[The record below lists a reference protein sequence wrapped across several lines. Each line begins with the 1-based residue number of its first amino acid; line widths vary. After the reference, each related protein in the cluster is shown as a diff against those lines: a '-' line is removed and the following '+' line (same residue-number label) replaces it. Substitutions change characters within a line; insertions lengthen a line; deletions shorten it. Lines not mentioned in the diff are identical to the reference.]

1 MRSFSSHAGALVALM
16 ALCAVIAA
24 CSIGPSSSSGTNT
37 PVASGSATA
46 SVTADTNGTPTAP
59 PVIPTATT
67 PPGSPSPTPI
77 PCPRSDTP
85 FGSFIH
91 TANASNSAGDYTI
104 ITLPALYCQPTA
116 ILRVTPNWNPNG
128 SGVYNNHPIGVFYI
142 AGSTQRWA
150 IFNQDIAAIPN
161 GAAFNVDYGFP
172 IGDAALCV
180 HTATAA
186 SITNNYTKIGC
197 ETGSDNPNTIMI
209 ATPNWNSPGAK
220 VYNNHPIGVFHS
232 GNTWY
237 VFNED
242 IAAMPTNVTFNIARV
257 NGFVQTATAGNISGN
272 VTFINIAAING
283 HPEAKLQVTQNW
295 NPGAGGGVYNKHNI
309 GVYYIGGSTQ
319 RWAIFNQ
326 DHAAMTPNASF
337 NVTYS

>member
-1 MRSFSSHAGALVALM
+1 
-16 ALCAVIAA
+16 
-24 CSIGPSSSSGTNT
+24 
-37 PVASGSATA
+37 
-46 SVTADTNGTPTAP
+46 
-59 PVIPTATT
+59 
-67 PPGSPSPTPI
+67 
-77 PCPRSDTP
+77 
-85 FGSFIH
+85 
-91 TANASNSAGDYTI
+91 
-104 ITLPALYCQPTA
+104 
-116 ILRVTPNWNPNG
+116 
-128 SGVYNNHPIGVFYI
+128 
-142 AGSTQRWA
+142 
-150 IFNQDIAAIPN
+150 
-161 GAAFNVDYGFP
+161 
-172 IGDAALCV
+172 
-180 HTATAA
+180 
-186 SITNNYTKIGC
+186 
-197 ETGSDNPNTIMI
+197 MI

-272 VTFINIAAING
+272 VTFINIAALNG

-295 NPGAGGGVYNKHNI
+295 NPGAGSGVYNKHNI